1 MGVRSPTND
10 SGVIPRIPSARAQP
24 GPSRRSAR
32 CGAAEMMLLGGISPE
47 GSEGVVAG
55 VDPVENAVLPR
66 RHADPVGG
74 NRVDARSFGVCI
86 RCGRDSEALPPLCTG
101 PTGVVQT
108 HPRIHPPVV
117 HIPVHR
123 VRPHPSKSA
132 RSCGFRL
139 WRSVDTCGPSN
150 DTRVIHQPVHRRRPQ
165 GCGRGVSGLIPPST
179 GAEVVHSTGGSPQSC
194 PHRWTMWKKARV
206 PVEGSNRDSRVGQR
220 VAQAPRCFRLISL
233 VSSVTWL

>member
-1 MGVRSPTND
+1 MRGGGDDVAWRNLSRGIRRSG
-10 SGVIPRIPSARAQP
+10 SGCGSC
-24 GPSRRSAR
+24 GERRSAAPT
-32 CGAAEMMLLGGISPE
+32 CGSGW
-47 GSEGVVAG
+47 
-55 VDPVENAVLPR
+55 
-66 RHADPVGG
+66 G

-86 RCGRDSEALPPLCTG
+86 RCGRASEALPPLCTG

-123 VRPHPSKSA
+123 TRPHPSKSA

-139 WRSVDTCGPSN
+139 WRSVDTCGPPN
-150 DTRVIHQPVHRRRPQ
+150 DIRVIHQPVHRRRPQ